1 VPLLNVITICLKGI
15 RCLDAPKGGEYNKYV
30 IFLYHDGVAA
40 SGAFVNFSFA
50 LDAANQC
57 FEGGKILD
65 NNREFLMRR
74 LHSLLGII
82 PIGIFLTQ
90 HLIVNHF
97 ATQGVE
103 AFNRASHFMANLPFV
118 IFLEIF
124 VIYLPILYHAFYGLY
139 IAFTAK
145 NNPGHYSYLRNILF
159 VAQRYTG
166 VFLVV
171 FIAWHVFETR
181 FQVAIGADEADFNM
195 MANILSNP
203 WMLAFYIVGVLTA
216 VFHLANGLWSFLVT
230 WGITQSEAS
239 QRNAT
244 YFTLLVFIVLS
255 IIGIRALFAFV

>member
-1 VPLLNVITICLKGI
+1 MFLRGVKFLN
-15 RCLDAPKGGEYNKYV
+15 
-30 IFLYHDGVAA
+30 
-40 SGAFVNFSFA
+40 
-50 LDAANQC
+50 
-57 FEGGKILD
+57 
-65 NNREFLMRR
+65 NNREFLLRR
-74 LHSLLGII
+74 LHSLLGVI
-82 PIGIFLTQ
+82 PIGLFLTQ

-103 AFNRASHFMANLPFV
+103 AFNQAAHFMANLPFV

-124 VIYLPILYHAFYGLY
+124 VIYLPLMYHAFYGLY

-145 NNPGHYSYLRNILF
+145 NNPGHYSYMRNMLF

-181 FQVAIGADEADFNM
+181 FQVAIGAGEADFNM
-195 MANILSNP
+195 MENILSNP
-203 WMLAFYIVGVLTA
+203 LMFAFYVVGVLSAT
-216 VFHLANGLWSFLVT
+216 FHFANGLWSFFVT
-230 WGITQSEAS
+230 WGITVSEKA
-239 QRNAT
+239 QRYST

>member
-1 VPLLNVITICLKGI
+1 MNT
-15 RCLDAPKGGEYNKYV
+15 
-30 IFLYHDGVAA
+30 
-40 SGAFVNFSFA
+40 
-50 LDAANQC
+50 
-57 FEGGKILD
+57 
-65 NNREFLMRR
+65 NREFLMRR

-82 PIGIFLTQ
+82 PIGLFLTQ

-103 AFNRASHFMANLPFV
+103 EFNRAADFMANLPFV

-124 VIYLPILYHAFYGLY
+124 VIYLPILYHALYGLY

-159 VAQRYTG
+159 VLQRYTG

-195 MANILSNP
+195 MAEILSNP
-203 WMLAFYIVGVLTA
+203 FMLVFYIVGVLTA
-216 VFHLANGLWSFLVT
+216 TFHLANGLWSFLVT
-230 WGITQSEAS
+230 WGITQSAKS
-239 QRNAT
+239 QRYTT
-244 YFTLLVFIVLS
+244 YFTLLVFVVLS
-255 IIGIRALFAFV
+255 VIGIRALLAFV

>member
-1 VPLLNVITICLKGI
+1 M
-15 RCLDAPKGGEYNKYV
+15 
-30 IFLYHDGVAA
+30 
-40 SGAFVNFSFA
+40 
-50 LDAANQC
+50 
-57 FEGGKILD
+57 D

-74 LHSLLGII
+74 LHSLLGVI
-82 PIGIFLTQ
+82 PIGLFLTQ

-103 AFNRASHFMANLPFV
+103 AFNQAAHFMANLPFV

-124 VIYLPILYHAFYGLY
+124 VIYLPLMYHAFYGLY

-145 NNPGHYSYLRNILF
+145 NNPGHYSYMRNILF

-171 FIAWHVFETR
+171 FIAWHIFETR
-181 FQVAIGADEADFNM
+181 FQVAIGAGEADFNM
-195 MANILSNP
+195 MENILTNP
-203 WMLAFYIVGVLTA
+203 LMFAFYVVGVLSAT
-216 VFHLANGLWSFLVT
+216 FHFANGLWSFFVT
-230 WGITQSEAS
+230 WGITVSEKA
-239 QRNAT
+239 QRYST

>member
-1 VPLLNVITICLKGI
+1 MN
-15 RCLDAPKGGEYNKYV
+15 
-30 IFLYHDGVAA
+30 
-40 SGAFVNFSFA
+40 
-50 LDAANQC
+50 
-57 FEGGKILD
+57 
-65 NNREFLMRR
+65 NNREFLLRR
-74 LHSLLGII
+74 LHSLLGVI
-82 PIGIFLTQ
+82 PIGLFLTQ

-103 AFNRASHFMANLPFV
+103 AFNQAAHFMANLPFV

-124 VIYLPILYHAFYGLY
+124 VIYLPLMYHAFYGLY

-145 NNPGHYSYLRNILF
+145 NNPGHYSYMRNMLF

-181 FQVAIGADEADFNM
+181 FQVAIGAGEADFNM
-195 MANILSNP
+195 MENILSNP
-203 WMLAFYIVGVLTA
+203 LMFAFYVVGVLSAT
-216 VFHLANGLWSFLVT
+216 FHFANGLWSFFVT
-230 WGITQSEAS
+230 WGITVSEKA
-239 QRNAT
+239 QRYST